1 MGQWSRSSYS
11 SGVITM
17 YKLISDPFGTGYAIQ
32 KLGSQIS
39 FLVDPANNDYQQFIQ
54 DVAEQGFDIVEG
66 PDVVQPSY
74 ADLRRADYPPIEDQL
89 DKIYHSG
96 VNAWKAQIKEIKERH
111 PKGITGRTD
120 IAPLPD
126 WLYESVNNYI
136 YNQQLKAYVDAVERL
151 EQYRLVDGQARLVD
165 EVEISGVYHTVVT
178 QEHIQALPPDDPRVI
193 QDLAERAEAQAVI
206 DATPQNV
213 IDAINN

>member
-1 MGQWSRSSYS
+1 M
-11 SGVITM
+11 IM
-17 YKLISDPFGTGYAIQ
+17 YKIFNSAVSDEIFIIKNGTWIP
-32 KLGSQIS
+32 K
-39 FLVDPANNDYQQFIQ
+39 DPYNTSYQQFIQ
-54 DVAEQGFDIVEG
+54 DVAEQGYDIVEG

-74 ADLRRADYPPIEDQL
+74 ADLRREDYPPIEEQL

-96 VNAWKAQIKEIKERH
+96 VNAWKAQIKEIKDRH

-126 WLYESVNNYI
+126 WVTTAVENYRF
-136 YNQQLKAYVDAVERL
+136 NQQLGAYVDAVERL
-151 EQYRLVDGQARLVD
+151 DQRILTETQERLVD
-165 EVEISGVYHTVVT
+165 EVLVGTVYQTVVI
-178 QEHIQALPPDDPRVI
+178 QEYIEALPADDPRVI
-193 QDLAERAEAQAVI
+193 QDEAERAEAQAVI

>member
-1 MGQWSRSSYS
+1 MTQ
-11 SGVITM
+11 
-17 YKLISDPFGTGYAIQ
+17 YKLTNDCYTGESSTIIFGGLNIPLDPEN
-32 KLGSQIS
+32 K
-39 FLVDPANNDYQQFIQ
+39 DYQQFIQ
-54 DVAEQGFDIVEG
+54 DVAEQGYDIVEG

-89 DKIYHSG
+89 DKIYHG
-96 VNAWKAQIKEIKERH
+96 GIECWKEQIKEIKDRH

-126 WLYESVNNYI
+126 WLYTAVDNYRF
-136 YNQQLKAYVDAVERL
+136 NQQLRAYVDAVERL
-151 EQYRLVDGQARLVD
+151 AQHRLVETQERLVD
-165 EVEISGVYHTVVT
+165 EVLIGNVYYTTEIQPYIEG
-178 QEHIQALPPDDPRVI
+178 LPADDPRVI
-193 QDLAERAEAQAVI
+193 QDEAERAEAQAVI

>member
-1 MGQWSRSSYS
+1 
-11 SGVITM
+11 M
-17 YKLISDPFGTGYAIQ
+17 YKIFNSAVSGEIFIIKNGTWIPKDSYNT
-32 KLGSQIS
+32 S
-39 FLVDPANNDYQQFIQ
+39 YQQFIQ
-54 DVAEQGFDIVEG
+54 DVAEQGYDIVEG

-74 ADLRRADYPPIEDQL
+74 ADLRRPEYPPIEDQL

-96 VNAWKAQIKEIKERH
+96 VNAWKAQIKAIKDKY

-126 WLYESVNNYI
+126 WVTTAVENYRF
-136 YNQQLKAYVDAVERL
+136 NQQLRAYVDAVERL
-151 EQYRLVDGQARLVD
+151 DQRILTETQERLVD
-165 EVEISGVYHTVVT
+165 EVLVGTVYQTVVI
-178 QEHIQALPPDDPRVI
+178 QEYIEALPADDPRVI
-193 QDLAERAEAQAVI
+193 QDEAERAEAQAVI

>member
-1 MGQWSRSSYS
+1 
-11 SGVITM
+11 M

-54 DVAEQGFDIVEG
+54 DVAEQGYDIVEG

-74 ADLRRADYPPIEDQL
+74 ADLRREEYPPIEDQL

-96 VNAWKAQIKEIKERH
+96 VNAWKAQIKEIKNKY
-111 PKGITGRTD
+111 PKAITGRTD
-120 IAPLPD
+120 IGPLPD
-126 WLYESVNNYI
+126 WVYTDVENYRF
-136 YNQQLKAYVDAVERL
+136 NQQLEAYVNAVERL
-151 EQYRLVDGQARLVD
+151 DQRILTETQERVVD
-165 EVEISGVYHTVVT
+165 EILSDGVYYTVEIQPYI
-178 QEHIQALPPDDPRVI
+178 EALSADDPRVI
-193 QDLAERAEAQAVI
+193 QDEAERAEAESVI

>member
-1 MGQWSRSSYS
+1 
-11 SGVITM
+11 M

-89 DKIYHSG
+89 DKIYHGG

-126 WLYESVNNYI
+126 WVTTAVENYRF
-136 YNQQLKAYVDAVERL
+136 NQQLRAYVDAVERL
-151 EQYRLVDGQARLVD
+151 AQHRLSETQERIVD
-165 EVEISGVYHTVVT
+165 EVLGADNLYYTVVI
-178 QEHIQALPPDDPRVI
+178 QEYIEALPADDPRVI
-193 QDLAERAEAQAVI
+193 QDEAERAEAQAVI